1 MIPQTSDE
9 QEQAFKDLFSSAKN
23 VSFEQVQS
31 IREEISE
38 LEEAQDTPVE
48 LDPVSLK
55 KIFEK
60 NEITLSEPPK
70 STLLSS
76 NISGSTKVKTVAATL
91 TTDEPLDI
99 KTIDGKKYI
108 ILSVEGAEINGIPVN
123 Q

>member
-23 VSFEQVQS
+23 VSFEQIQS

-55 KIFEK
+55 DF
-60 NEITLSEPPK
+60 
-70 STLLSS
+70 
-76 NISGSTKVKTVAATL
+76 
-91 TTDEPLDI
+91 
-99 KTIDGKKYI
+99 
-108 ILSVEGAEINGIPVN
+108 
-123 Q
+123 

>member
-23 VSFEQVQS
+23 VSFEQIQS

-55 KIFEK
+55 KIF
-60 NEITLSEPPK
+60 
-70 STLLSS
+70 
-76 NISGSTKVKTVAATL
+76 
-91 TTDEPLDI
+91 
-99 KTIDGKKYI
+99 
-108 ILSVEGAEINGIPVN
+108 
-123 Q
+123 